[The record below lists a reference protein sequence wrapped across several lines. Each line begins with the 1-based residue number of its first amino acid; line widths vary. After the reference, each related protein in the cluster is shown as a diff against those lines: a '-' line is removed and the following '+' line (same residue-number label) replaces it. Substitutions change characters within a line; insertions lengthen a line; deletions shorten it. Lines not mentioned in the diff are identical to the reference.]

1 MAASW
6 DHDLRFDEEARS
18 FLQTVSLQAA
28 KVLERI
34 RLTERENAAVK
45 RGQAISEL
53 GEQWRWPRLERTPS
67 RGWPTALAWWPARR
81 APTWRCATT
90 ASSSSPTARGSTVRS
105 PSGTRSRRSTTH
117 CPTAPDQREMV
128 IVTNRDEY
136 VRRFPAVR
144 DSLDDAGVQAAVCI
158 PMRDSEA
165 DVFGAIGLGWQ
176 SPQHFDAA
184 DLARFRTLGSVAA
197 RTLERT
203 RLRQE
208 LHCALHG
215 VALRS
220 SASSPPPSR
229 MPGIELAAHYQ
240 PASSEVGMGGDWY
253 NTVALDDGTLVIG
266 VGDVVGHGVEA
277 VATMAQLQHLVTG
290 LLRSGVRLDRVLSQV
305 NAMTTRGTLATA
317 QILHVDRRG
326 RLGDVNAGHP
336 GLPPPPE
343 RRGHD
348 AERIG
353 AAAAG
358 GGGRSGVAQL
368 RRSGAGLDAAGLH
381 GRPHRTTSRVDHG
394 GIERLAA
401 ILADVDPGRPLA
413 DVLPGI
419 VDEAQGRGDDVSDV
433 NDDIA
438 ATRPPPALTPHRS
451 PEHTGSRLLRRVDAE
466 PSGLGRRFWRTLLCR
481 ARRTRRS

>member
-28 KVLERI
+28 QALERI
-34 RLTERENAAVK
+34 RLTERETLAAK

-53 GEQWRWPRLERTPS
+53 GEQLALAPS
-67 RGWPTALAWWPARR
+67 REDAIALLADGARLV
-81 APTWRCATT
+81 A
-90 ASSSSPTARGSTVRS
+90 GSTVSDVALRDDGKLVITHS
-105 PSGTRSRRSTTH
+105 QGFDGPLAERHSLQTIDDALPHGAAVTSG
-117 CPTAPDQREMV
+117 QMV

-165 DVFGAIGLGWQ
+165 DVFGVIGLGWQ

-208 LHCALHG
+208 LHDAQHG
-215 VALRS
+215 VVLALQRQLL
-220 SASSPPPSR
+220 APLEEV
-229 MPGIELAAHYQ
+229 PGIELAAHYQ

-253 NTVALDDGTLVIG
+253 NTVALDDGTLVIV

-305 NAMTTRGTLATA
+305 NAMITRDTLATA
-317 QILHVDRRG
+317 QILHVDPLGG
-326 RLGDVNAGHP
+326 RLGYVNAGHP
-336 GLPPPPE
+336 WALLRHPSGEVTTLSGSVQPLLGVEGGAASLSYVDLVPGSMLLAYTDGLIE
-343 RRGHD
+343 RRRESITD
-348 AERIG
+348 
-353 AAAAG
+353 
-358 GGGRSGVAQL
+358 
-368 RRSGAGLDAAGLH
+368 
-381 GRPHRTTSRVDHG
+381 

-413 DVLPGI
+413 DVLPDI

-438 ATRPPPALTPHRS
+438 AIL
-451 PEHTGSRLLRRVDAE
+451 GRLL
-466 PSGLGRRFWRTLLCR
+466 P
-481 ARRTRRS
+481 